1 MYRFVGPA
9 CVLLVTVG
17 LTLAQDAVRRGTL
30 KKIDAERKIL
40 VITSGGK
47 DEEFALTDE
56 TKFAGVAGKDLAEQ
70 LRSLKEGSD
79 VFFKGATRDG
89 KSVLV
94 GLKVAAA
101 DEK

>member
-1 MYRFVGPA
+1 MYRLVGPA
-9 CVLLVTVG
+9 CVLLATVG
-17 LTLAQDAVRRGTL
+17 VVLAQDAIRRGTL
-30 KKIDAERKIL
+30 KKIDAEKKVL

-56 TKFAGVAGKDLAEQ
+56 TKFAGVAGKDLAAR

-79 VFFKGATRDG
+79 VFFKGTARDG

-94 GLKVAAA
+94 GLKLA
-101 DEK
+101 